1 MSFATET
8 RSAGLFSI
16 VREIIGAF
24 AALPN
29 AFAATE
35 DYRRLEEMTDAQLA
49 AKGLKRADIAREVY
63 KAHFS

>member
-1 MSFATET
+1 MALAAET
-8 RSAGLFSI
+8 RSTGLLTVI
-16 VREIIGAF
+16 REILGAF

-35 DYRRLEEMTDAQLA
+35 DYRRLEAMTDAQLA
-49 AKGLKRADIAREVY
+49 KRGLTRAEIAREVY